1 VPKKKLVRLTHT
13 HTNIETI
20 LKYLLQLTALA
31 HVDKKCSL
39 RGLIYFKPSFQ
50 VY

>member
-31 HVDKKCSL
+31 HVDKKML
-39 RGLIYFKPSFQ
+39 FERIDLL
-50 VY
+50 